1 MDFFFLCKFMPSF
14 TVFPFHIFLKK
25 VIKKN
30 LMKSVTGKDK
40 TKSFAIPQGQ
50 ILKEMYSFISIAGIC
65 QIDEKNSALA

>member
-1 MDFFFLCKFMPSF
+1 
-14 TVFPFHIFLKK
+14 
-25 VIKKN
+25 
-30 LMKSVTGKDK
+30 MKSVTGKDK